1 MARLFIIIILIFAAV
16 VIGVFYLRPQWQQ
29 FQILQK
35 ESENLR
41 NIAREL
47 DDLIQNRDALVKIIN
62 TVDKQD
68 LQKIDHAL
76 PKGPRSAEFLV
87 LLETLANR
95 NNIVLRQVNFIGA
108 GEPQSGQ
115 PRPGGAITAPAG
127 IGTIKEFPVSM
138 NVSGSYEAF
147 KSFLRDLERS
157 LRIIDINSVSF
168 SASSKDQF
176 DFSLKGKT
184 YYQ

>member
-41 NIAREL
+41 NIATEL
-47 DDLIQNRDALVKIIN
+47 DDLIQNRDALIKIIN

-76 PKGPRSAEFLV
+76 PKGQRSAEFLV

-95 NNIVLRQVNFIGA
+95 NNVVLRQVDFIDA

-115 PRPGGAITAPAG
+115 PRPGGAIIAPG
-127 IGTIKEFPVSM
+127 IGAIKEFPISM
-138 NVSGSYEAF
+138 NVSGSYEAS

-157 LRIIDINSVSF
+157 LRIIDISSVSF

-176 DFSLKGKT
+176 EFILKGKT